1 MRKKIIFF
9 LIAFSQNLQN
19 LNHQSYFKDE
29 ICSFHGVPIENNNK
43 INCICFEGYENIKNE
58 KRKINDNIIQ
68 CNHEKKKR
76 SITLFFSIFIP
87 IGFDY
92 LYLEKYYAFII
103 IFILSLFI
111 IFGVFYH
118 LIHFELEKN
127 QDKDDKFSLKKD
139 FNYNKKYRNFFFIL
153 GAIYFFVYIIN
164 IFFIAFG
171 FIKDGYN
178 VETLNDFLYL
188 F

>member
-19 LNHQSYFKDE
+19 LNHPNYFKDE

-111 IFGVFYH
+111 IFGVFYQCYLH
-118 LIHFELEKN
+118 KRKKGSSN
-127 QDKDDKFSLKKD
+127 NDGKDYKK
-139 FNYNKKYRNFFFIL
+139 I
-153 GAIYFFVYIIN
+153 
-164 IFFIAFG
+164 
-171 FIKDGYN
+171 
-178 VETLNDFLYL
+178 
-188 F
+188 